1 VSLYRSLGVDARKE
15 GTELLLPLLEADL
28 RPFCPVRRRGK
39 GEGVVLHTDGAGSKP
54 QQSYLH
60 WRETGDPS
68 WFQGLTQDVLAMNLD
83 DVVCVGPFQPL
94 AFVDYLSLNSRLL
107 PKRELLSSLARGFG
121 KVLRSL
127 GGLGIR
133 VPFLGGETADL
144 PDQVRT
150 LDLSGTL
157 AALVRLSEVRRG
169 ERVREGDLI
178 VGLRSGGRTRYE
190 RRENSG
196 LMCNGITLA
205 RHVLMSSEY
214 TRRYPELGGG
224 RGYRGRFRFDD
235 YSDELGMTVG
245 EALLSPTRLFSPVV
259 LRILERVGEGVKAM
273 VHNTGGGLTKS
284 LRVGKNVVYV
294 KDSLPEPDPL
304 FLLVQREGRVEWRE
318 MYQVF
323 NMGVGFELVV
333 DPEEAEEVVRVS
345 EGFGLGASVIGRCE
359 RGKGGNRVIIKSRWG
374 KFEYG

>member
-1 VSLYRSLGVDARKE
+1 LSLYRSLGVDVRKE
-15 GTELLLPLLEADL
+15 GTELFLPLVKADL
-28 RPFCPVRRRGK
+28 RPFCPVARRGR
-39 GEGVVLHTDGAGSKP
+39 EGVILHTDGAGSKP

-68 WFQGLTQDVLAMNLD
+68 WFEGLPQDVLAMNLD
-83 DVVCVGPFQPL
+83 DVVCVGPFRPL
-94 AFVDYLSLNSRLL
+94 AFVDYLSLNPRVVS
-107 PKRELLSSLARGFG
+107 KRELLSSLASGFRR
-121 KVLRSL
+121 VLGLL
-127 GGLGIR
+127 GRLGLR

-150 LDLSGTL
+150 LDLSGAL

-169 ERVREGDLI
+169 EVREGDLI

-190 RRENSG
+190 KKENSG

-214 TRRYPELGGG
+214 SRKYPELAEG
-224 RGYRGRFRFDD
+224 GYRGRFRFDE

-245 EALLSPTRLFSPVV
+245 EALLSPTRLFAPVV
-259 LRILERVGEGVKAM
+259 LRILQRVGEGVRAM

-284 LRVGKNVVYV
+284 LRVGRNVVYV
-294 KDSLPEPDPL
+294 KDNLPEPDPL
-304 FLLVQREGRVEWRE
+304 FLLVQREGKVEWGE

-333 DPEEAEEVVRVS
+333 DPEAAEEVVRIS
-345 EGFGLGASVIGRCE
+345 EGFGLGAGVIGRCL
-359 RGKGGNRVIIKSRWG
+359 RSKGGNRVIIKSRWG
-374 KFEYG
+374 KFEYGGRK